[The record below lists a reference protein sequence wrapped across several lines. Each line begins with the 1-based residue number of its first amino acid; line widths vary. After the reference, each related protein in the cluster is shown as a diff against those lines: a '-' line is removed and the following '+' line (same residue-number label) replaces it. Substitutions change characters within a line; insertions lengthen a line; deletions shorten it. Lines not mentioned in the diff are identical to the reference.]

1 MTNID
6 RLKFN
11 TRERLISSD
20 LNLDTQL
27 VHRALQEA
35 LTYIASGTVRESGI
49 FGDGFLVTPMVG
61 TMKSAISPGLG
72 LMTDTTQVYPESKS
86 VWLESVEVREVT
98 HDAGGAQPRYDV
110 VEIQPGSAVL
120 INVPRDQFD
129 PLTGTFSAV
138 AVDKQLKSYPTFQVR
153 KGTEALVPSIPAGT
167 ANWMPL
173 AYVYVPAGAVA
184 LDPQDV
190 VYCRPLLNP
199 KAGFKGGWTTP
210 THDAYPSEVKGGGL
224 TAAGATT
231 VATLATAVSGRFR
244 NHNYR
249 FNVAALASFTLSPL
263 THDGGVLPAAGT
275 NLYFY
280 AAPPPYPSGYDAS
293 LAPREIW
300 SPKQIYSNQGG
311 FENPT
316 RQSGCIIVTSATKV
330 PVSTHPSGAPSGAAM
345 SINHPFFSAGAS
357 SIDMSNVAYV
367 GSVYYDQPTA
377 QYVAQRAFG
386 ANIGANRKTGAD
398 IEPSFPIA
406 APTLFTLNANLAA
419 DPAMRLPG
427 HVRRVRVVFNANIGN
442 NTWIYAQF
450 TDQFE
455 TVGGGYPVIVY
466 DKLLDVNAL
475 DNYTGFDFW
484 ATLDS
489 SQRMTCLMAD
499 ANLANVCGLYVYEWE
514 DPTIALR

>member
-27 VHRALQEA
+27 VHRAIQEA
-35 LTYIASGTVRESGI
+35 VAYMLSGTTRESGV
-49 FGDGFLVTPMVG
+49 FGDSYLVTPMVG
-61 TMKSAISPGLG
+61 TMKCAIGPGLG
-72 LMTDTTQVYPESKS
+72 VMVDTTQAYPESQS
-86 VWLESVEVREVT
+86 VWMESRAVREVT
-98 HDAGGAQPRYDV
+98 HDPGGAGSRYDV
-110 VEIQPGSAVL
+110 IEVRPATQVS

-138 AVDKQLKSYPTFQVR
+138 SVDKQVESYPEFRIV
-153 KGTEALVPSIPAGT
+153 KGAEALTPNLPAGS
-167 ANWMPL
+167 AGWMPL
-173 AYVYVPAGAVA
+173 AYIFVPVGAVA

-190 VYCRPLLNP
+190 IYCRPLLAP
-199 KAGFKGGWTTP
+199 KQVQESGWSSPSQDVYP
-210 THDAYPSEVKGGGL
+210 TDVKGGGL
-224 TAAGATT
+224 TAPGAGV
-231 VATLATAVSGRFR
+231 VATLNTSVSGRFR
-244 NHNYR
+244 NHNFK
-249 FNVAALASFTLSPL
+249 FNVAALSSFTLSPL

-280 AAPPPYPSGYDAS
+280 AVPAPYPAGYDAS
-293 LAPREIW
+293 VAPREFW
-300 SPKQIYSNQGG
+300 SPKQVYANQGG

-316 RQSGCIIVTSATKV
+316 RQNGCIVVTSATKV
-330 PVSTHPSGAPSGAAM
+330 PSSTHPSGAPSGAAM
-345 SINHPFFSAGAS
+345 SISHPFFSAGAS
-357 SIDMSNVAYV
+357 SIDMSNVVYL

-377 QYVAQRAFG
+377 QFVAQRASG

-406 APTLFTLNANLAA
+406 APTLFTLNANIAA

-427 HVRRVRVVFNANIGN
+427 HVRRVRIVFSANIGLN
-442 NTWIYAQF
+442 SWIYAQF
-450 TDQFE
+450 SDQFE
-455 TVGGGYPVIVY
+455 TVGGAKPVFIC
-466 DKLLDVNAL
+466 DKLLDANAL
-475 DNYTGFDFW
+475 QSFTAWDFW

-489 SQRMTCLMAD
+489 SQRMTCVRAD
-499 ANLANVCGLYVYEWE
+499 ASLASVCGLYVYEWE